1 MKALSIGFNYYEY
14 PEGIASLEEFVQFL
28 KDNYYSFI
36 KLKQWQTDKC
46 CYPYFIESEYE
57 WVYLNVAQLRE
68 VSETREDVTV
78 LPMEEYVERLKKV
91 VAEKCVHCEG
101 YYEDCEGDNLEGHY
115 SMIILDGQ
123 CYSYKKVKS
132 SE

>member
-1 MKALSIGFNYYEY
+1 MKAISIGFNYYEY

-68 VSETREDVTV
+68 VSETREDDRAAHGGVCGAS
-78 LPMEEYVERLKKV
+78 EKSCSRKV
-91 VAEKCVHCEG
+91 CPLRE
-101 YYEDCEGDNLEGHY
+101 L
-115 SMIILDGQ
+115 L
-123 CYSYKKVKS
+123 
-132 SE
+132 